1 MAEQV
6 IITITETVS
15 TSITLDGYELRSRS
29 LPEDLASLN
38 DLLATDAG
46 QHAVNKML
54 QSRPASR
61 TSRKVTDRWIEASRG

>member
-38 DLLATDAG
+38 DLLATDTG
-46 QHAVNKML
+46 QHAVNETL

-61 TSRKVTDRWIEASRG
+61 TSREVTDRWIEASRG